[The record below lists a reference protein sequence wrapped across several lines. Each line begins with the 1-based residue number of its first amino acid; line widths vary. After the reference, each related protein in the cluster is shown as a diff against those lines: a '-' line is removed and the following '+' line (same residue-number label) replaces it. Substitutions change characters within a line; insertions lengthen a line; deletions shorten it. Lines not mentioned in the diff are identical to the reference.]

1 MSRRGVQL
9 NIRTDPEVAEALREE
24 AERRNMSLGSTLAA
38 LLTLARAG
46 RETGIWLTLPFETDR
61 ALKAVAAAR
70 SREPGSMLAELIA
83 GRLRRD
89 LMDLVTSLD
98 DALPTKTEPEEDEE
112 ETDGDVGIFTVF
124 D

>member
-9 NIRTDPEVAEALREE
+9 NIRTNPEVAEALREE

-46 RETGIWLTLPFETDR
+46 REHGVWLTLPFETDR
-61 ALKAVAAAR
+61 ALKAVSAAR
-70 SREPGSMLAELIA
+70 GRQPGTLLAELIA
-83 GRLRRD
+83 GRLRSD
-89 LMDLVTSLD
+89 LMDLAASLD
-98 DALPTKTEPEEDEE
+98 DVTDEPPEPPEEDE
-112 ETDGDVGIFTVF
+112 TDADVGIFTVF

>member
-1 MSRRGVQL
+1 MKRRGVQL
-9 NIRTDPEVAEALREE
+9 NIRSDPEVAEALREE
-24 AERRNMSLGSTLAA
+24 ADRRNLSLGSTLAA

-46 RETGIWLTLPFETDR
+46 RESGVWLTLPFETER

-70 SREPGSMLAELIA
+70 GREPGSLLAELIA

-89 LMDLVTSLD
+89 LMDLAASLE
-98 DALPTKTEPEEDEE
+98 DALPPEQDDDEE
-112 ETDGDVGIFTVF
+112 PPEDDVGIFTVF